1 MSDVWPAEGRFKR
14 RALVYLMLSLV
25 TACWMMGALWTSF
38 GRAGPPPAITI
49 PTLTLLTL
57 VPLALSRWLRGL
69 ELSRKLR
76 RGILLAALIFLSL
89 LTISAGFY
97 NEQGLLSDLGWS
109 RPLSEEIAS
118 DITRLNWGTTLVLL
132 LLCWRVGLS
141 LGDMRLTTENLLRYF
156 YLSVIILSAPTVL
169 FFFSAGQDTSWI
181 YFILFF
187 FALMMLGL
195 GRLEEVAR
203 RSQIQETTF
212 TLYWLTQVGLFAGAV
227 LGLTGAA
234 HVLELARLLGLVTLL
249 AAPLLALATAPLSF
263 LSNLGD
269 TSSGLETDV
278 TPEGPDLDTDGGG
291 ALPPVVEIE
300 EYEPFNTQMLCS
312 SAALLAFVCC
322 LVVAAVYSVRRWQAI
337 AREVGT
343 QERAAL
349 PSFSDFVTEAL
360 EERIERLSPRLPGM
374 RRLRLRLATRSVR
387 RIYAALVA
395 LGTERGHHRGAAY
408 TPYEHL
414 AALKLAFPGC
424 EAQVEQNHGGL
435 CARSLWTSARNQRR
449 ATRNQGR
456 LGTRAPFC
464 PPPGSSNVRDG
475 RLTVEWTPEL
485 VRDGPQQVAD
495 SKMDSR
501 TCSGW
506 ASTS

>member
-1 MSDVWPAEGRFKR
+1 MSDVWPTEGRFKR
-14 RALVYLMLSLV
+14 RALIYLMLSLV
-25 TACWMMGALWTSF
+25 TASWMMGALWTSF
-38 GRAGPPPAITI
+38 GRAGPPPAVTI

-69 ELSRKLR
+69 ELSQNLR
-76 RGILLAALIFLSL
+76 RGILLAALVFLSL

-109 RPLSEEIAS
+109 RPLSEDIAS

-141 LGDMRLTTENLLRYF
+141 LGDMRLTSENLARYF
-156 YLSVIILSAPTVL
+156 YLSIIILSAPTVL

-195 GRLEEVAR
+195 GRLEEVSR
-203 RSQIQETTF
+203 RSQVQEATF
-212 TLYWLTQVGLFAGAV
+212 TLYWLTQLGLFAGAV

-234 HVLELARLLGLVTLL
+234 HVLKLARLLGLVALL
-249 AAPLLALATAPLSF
+249 AAPLLALVTAPLSF

-278 TPEGPDLDTDGGG
+278 TPEGPEEFEADGAG
-291 ALPPVVEIE
+291 ALPSVVEIE
-300 EYEPFNTQMLCS
+300 EHELFNAQMLCS
-312 SAALLAFVCC
+312 GAVVLAVVLTIIT
-322 LVVAAVYSVRRWQAI
+322 LVIYSVRRWQAI
-337 AREVGT
+337 ARETGT

-349 PSFSDFVTEAL
+349 PSFSDRVTEAL
-360 EERIERLSPRLPGM
+360 QERIERLSPRLPGV

-387 RIYAALVA
+387 RIYAALVV
-395 LGTERGHHRGAAY
+395 LGAERGRRRSAAY

-424 EAQVEQNHGGL
+424 EAQVEQIT
-435 CARSLWTSARNQRR
+435 AAYVR
-449 ATRNQGR
+449 AHYGQAPE
-456 LGTRAPFC
+456 TRAELREIKAAWEH
-464 PPPGSSNVRDG
+464 VRHSAHRPAQALSATAG
-475 RLTVEWTPEL
+475 A
-485 VRDGPQQVAD
+485 Q
-495 SKMDSR
+495 
-501 TCSGW
+501 
-506 ASTS
+506 